1 MVIVSGG
8 SLEVF
13 RSEID
18 PVLDQWTD
26 LVVPR
31 DVEIMPNFGYT
42 PDYAWMY
49 SYEKRLKYRI
59 EACSRRPL
67 GSVERL
73 LFGED
78 GVFSEAV
85 SNAFVHGNRRRTDLP
100 IEIVTVVGE
109 RGLAFSIGDCGDGF
123 DFEATLAAVSRGL
136 VYFKCAGNGL
146 RALNDR
152 EDVVAS
158 YARGGRVLHLRVVW
172 LDYIRPRR
180 S

>member
-13 RSEID
+13 RREIE

-26 LVVPR
+26 VVIPR
-31 DVEIMPNFGYT
+31 EVEIMPNFGYT

-59 EACSRRPL
+59 EATCGFSL
-67 GSVERL
+67 GAMERL

-85 SNAFVHGNRRRTDLP
+85 SNAFVHGNHRRGDLP
-100 IEIVTVVGE
+100 IEIVTAVGE
-109 RGLAFSIGDCGDGF
+109 RGLVFSVTDRGEGF
-123 DFEATLAAVSRGL
+123 DVATTLEAVSRGL

-146 RALNDR
+146 RVLNAR
-152 EDVVAS
+152 KEVLAS
-158 YARGGRVLHLRVVW
+158 YGGGGRTLHLRVEW
-172 LDYIRPRR
+172 PNMAHPRGT
-180 S
+180 

>member
-1 MVIVSGG
+1 MVIVPGG
-8 SLEVF
+8 NLETF

-18 PVLDQWTD
+18 PVLDQWKD
-26 LVVPR
+26 VVIPR

-59 EACSRRPL
+59 EACCRRRL
-67 GSVERL
+67 GSLERL

-78 GVFSEAV
+78 GVFSEAL

-100 IEIVTVVGE
+100 IEIVTVVGK
-109 RGLAFSIGDCGDGF
+109 RGLAFSIGDSGDGF
-123 DFEATLAAVSRGL
+123 DFEATLEAVARGL

-146 RALNDR
+146 RALHNR
-152 EDVVAS
+152 EDIVAS
-158 YARGGRVLHLRVVW
+158 YAGNGRILHLRVLW
-172 LDYIRPRR
+172 LDHTRPRR
-180 S
+180 P